1 LVTTLLSTS
10 LVSMPFMDAD
20 RPSIQLGLLT
30 SIANNH
36 GFPTR
41 AIHANLEFAAQ
52 LGADDYRKLADHRGA
67 LIGDW
72 LFSVEAFGDAA
83 PDPDGALLEECA
95 DALEYLGPS
104 PSAVRA
110 WLLAVRSQYVPK
122 YLDAMVNLIDWQHT
136 DIVGFTSSFQQNT
149 ASFALARRLKARHPR
164 LVTVFGGAN
173 FDGDM
178 GPEFV
183 RAVDCIDVA
192 VVGEADEAFPRL
204 LSALANGEDPGVIPG
219 VVSRLGGEL
228 TASPPVA
235 VSGLDGSP
243 VPDYEDYFD
252 RAERLGLMSKAARR
266 RTWIPLETSRGCWW
280 GAKHHCVFCGLN
292 GTTMQFRAK
301 SADRVLEE
309 LATLAHKSGSFRF
322 AGVDNIL
329 DVRYLLELF
338 PAIIETGADYE
349 FFYEVKSNLTRSQ
362 LRLLANGGVTHIQP
376 GLESL
381 STPVLAHMRKGV
393 TAAQNV
399 NLLRWARYYGI
410 DVGWNILW
418 GIPGETVQDYAGQS
432 ALVPQ
437 LTHLQPPDTDGRIW
451 LERFSPMFTEL
462 PDDRFRFK
470 APERSYSYVYPAGLD
485 LSKAAYFFDYELK
498 DALPDEAYEGLHQ
511 AIERWRKAWEETQP
525 ELTYWFAPGLLQI
538 YDGRWPDRKRSFTFR
553 GKAAEVYAACSERPR
568 SAAAVHD
575 ELALDVEVEEVR
587 ELFGEF
593 QQLGVMMLDG
603 EHALAL
609 ALPAVA
615 GR

>member
-1 LVTTLLSTS
+1 VTTVLSTI

-20 RPSIQLGLLT
+20 RPSIQLGLLA
-30 SIANNH
+30 SIANDH

-52 LGADDYRKLADHRGA
+52 LGADEYRKLADHRGA

-83 PDPDGALLEECA
+83 PDPDGTLLDECA
-95 DALEYLGPS
+95 DALAYLGPS

-122 YLDAMVNLIDWQHT
+122 YLDAMVNLIDWRGA
-136 DIVGFTSSFQQNT
+136 DVVGFTSSFQQNT
-149 ASFALARRLKARHPR
+149 ASFALARRLKALYPR

-173 FDGDM
+173 FDGEM

-183 RAVDCIDVA
+183 RAVDWIDVA

-204 LSALANGEDPGVIPG
+204 LSALANGEGPGAIPG

-228 TASPPVA
+228 TATPPEA

-243 VPDYEDYFD
+243 VPDYGDYFD
-252 RAERLGLMSKAARR
+252 RAERLGLMSKGSRR

-280 GAKHHCVFCGLN
+280 GVKHHCVFCGLN

-309 LATLAHKSGSFRF
+309 LAILANKNGSFRF
-322 AGVDNIL
+322 ACVDNIL

-338 PAIIETGADYE
+338 PAIIESGVDYQ
-349 FFYEVKSNLTRSQ
+349 FFYEVKSNLTRAQ
-362 LRLLANGGVTHIQP
+362 LRLLAKGGVSHIQP

-381 STPVLAHMRKGV
+381 STPVLERMRKGV

-410 DVGWNILW
+410 DVGWNVLW
-418 GIPGETVQDYAGQS
+418 GIPGETVEDYARQS
-432 ALVPQ
+432 ALVPR
-437 LTHLQPPDTDGRIW
+437 LAHLQPPDTEGRIW

-462 PDDRFRFK
+462 SDDQFRLK
-470 APERSYSYVYPAGLD
+470 APERSYSYVYPAGID
-485 LSKAAYFFDYELK
+485 LTKAAYFFDYELT
-498 DALPDEAYEGLHQ
+498 DALPDDAYEDLRQ
-511 AIERWRKAWEETQP
+511 AVEQWRNVWQETQP

-538 YDGRWPDRKRSFTFR
+538 YDGRWQDRKRSYTFR
-553 GKAAEVYAACSERPR
+553 GKAAEIYGACSERPR

-575 ELALDVEVEEVR
+575 ELALDVGVEEVR
-587 ELFGEF
+587 GLFGEF
-593 QQLGVMMLDG
+593 EQLGLMMLDG

-609 ALPAVA
+609 ALPAIA